1 MMSRTRRLSRSLV
14 VKFALS
20 SFVVLLLMIVASLVL
35 AQRQGRAAAVARAR
49 EQALIVGDGLAS
61 YVTPALANGQPQA
74 QAALDT
80 VIQRHLK
87 AGTFVRVKLWAE
99 SGRIVYSD
107 EPRLVGKEFE
117 LDGEDLNILRNG
129 GTDAS
134 ISNLAEA
141 ENVFERDFGRLL
153 QVYVQIRATDGTPM
167 LFETYSRYDNID
179 HAAGTL
185 LKRFLPALL
194 GGLLGLWLLQLPL
207 ARSLQRKLNL
217 MQEESESRL
226 VGALG
231 VADTDRQLIAGEL
244 DSQVLVDLKQ
254 LGHRLSAAA
263 DRVDG
268 QDPSV
273 VRDMVGRS
281 ASEAR
286 RIARHLELTL
296 VELYPSSL
304 SQHGLAGA
312 LNQCAAAIGAQGIV
326 TTVAVPPD
334 LSVEADTERLLLA
347 AAREGLRTLST
358 QTHSRVAKMDVVV
371 LKGKLTLSV
380 WGDGTLDGHTADSD
394 PTDASDPV
402 PRAERLRSDAR
413 LSMVRELIERAGGSL
428 TTGTELGGTF
438 IRATVPARQNASS
451 GRTDGP

>member
-1 MMSRTRRLSRSLV
+1 MRSPRRFGRSLV
-14 VKFALS
+14 LKFALS
-20 SFVVLLLMIVASLVL
+20 GFVVLLLIVVASLFV
-35 AQRQGRAAAVARAR
+35 ARREGTAAAVARAR

-61 YVTPALANGQPQA
+61 YVTPAMIAGEPQA
-74 QAALDT
+74 QATFDS
-80 VIQRHLK
+80 VIHRHLR
-87 AGTFVRVKLWAE
+87 AGTFVRVKLWTEA
-99 SGRIVYSD
+99 GRIVYSD
-107 EPRLVGKEFE
+107 EPRLVGKEFQ
-117 LDGEDLNILRNG
+117 LDGEDLEILRNG

-134 ISNLAEA
+134 ISNLAEP
-141 ENVFERDFGRLL
+141 ENVYERDFGRLL
-153 QVYVQIRATDGTPM
+153 QVYVQVRSTDGTPM

-207 ARSLQRKLNL
+207 ARSLQRKLNI
-217 MQEESESRL
+217 MQEQSESRL

-263 DRVDG
+263 DRIEG

-334 LSVEADTERLLLA
+334 LSVEPETERLLLA

-358 QTHSRVAKMDVVV
+358 QTHSHVAKMDVVV
-371 LKGKLTLSV
+371 LKGKLMLSV
-380 WGDGTLDGHTADSD
+380 WGDGPLGGHPDDTGIQQG
-394 PTDASDPV
+394 
-402 PRAERLRSDAR
+402 ERLRNDGR
-413 LSMVRELIERAGGSL
+413 LSMVRELIERADGSL
-428 TTGTELGGTF
+428 TTGTELGGTL
-438 IRATVPARQNASS
+438 IRATVPAGSVR
-451 GRTDGP
+451 

>member
-1 MMSRTRRLSRSLV
+1 MISPRRFGRSLV
-14 VKFALS
+14 LKFALS
-20 SFVVLLLMIVASLVL
+20 GFVVLLLMIVASLLL
-35 AQRQGRAAAVARAR
+35 ARQEGTDAAVARAR
-49 EQALIVGDGLAS
+49 EQALIVGDGLAN
-61 YVTPALANGQPQA
+61 YVTPALASGDPQA
-74 QAALDT
+74 QAAFDA
-80 VIQRHLK
+80 VIRRHLN

-107 EPRLVGKEFE
+107 EPRLIGKVFE
-117 LDGEDLNILRNG
+117 LDGEDLHILRNG

-134 ISNLAEA
+134 ISNLAVS
-141 ENVFERDFGRLL
+141 ENVFEQDFGRLL
-153 QVYVQIRATDGTPM
+153 QVYVQIRSTDGTPM

-179 HAAGTL
+179 HAAGSL

-263 DRVDG
+263 DRVEG

-296 VELYPSSL
+296 VELYPSAM

-334 LSVEADTERLLLA
+334 LSLEADTERLLLA
-347 AAREGLRTLST
+347 VAREGLRTLST
-358 QTHSRVAKMDVVV
+358 QTHSRVAKMDVVM
-371 LKGKLTLSV
+371 LNGKLTLSV
-380 WGDGTLDGHTADSD
+380 WGDGTLGGHTDGVEDLDA
-394 PTDASDPV
+394 TDASDTHIGSAEPG
-402 PRAERLRSDAR
+402 AERLRSDAR
-413 LSMVRELIERAGGSL
+413 LSMVRDLVERADGSL
-428 TTGTELGGTF
+428 TTGTEFGGTF
-438 IRATVPARQNASS
+438 IRATVPAR
-451 GRTDGP
+451 